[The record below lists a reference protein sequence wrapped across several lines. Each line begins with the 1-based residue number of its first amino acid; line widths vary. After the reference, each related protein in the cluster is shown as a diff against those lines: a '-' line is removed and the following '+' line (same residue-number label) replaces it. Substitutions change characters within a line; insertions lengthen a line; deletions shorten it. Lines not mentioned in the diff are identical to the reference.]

1 MALSAMRY
9 KDYVWPHN
17 PERYQVRFR
26 RRLATHGVP
35 FGGTVVQ
42 DLGRE
47 YRVMEGEG
55 EFVGE
60 GAYEEFKRLL
70 AVFQEGGAGLLIHP
84 VWEAERAHFAELEL
98 MEEPRSR
105 YVRYRFAF
113 WEDGGEESGL
123 TAVRSGTAGG
133 GGTAG
138 HGTENPRRVHTVVKG
153 DTLWGIAKRYGVK
166 LTDVIAAN
174 PQIRNPNLIYAGEQV
189 TLP

>member
-17 PERYQVRFR
+17 PERYHVSFR
-26 RRLATHGVP
+26 RQLAAHKVP
-35 FGGTVVQ
+35 FGGTVMQ
-42 DLGRE
+42 DLGCV

-60 GAYEEFKRLL
+60 GAYEEFRKLL
-70 AVFQEGGAGLLIHP
+70 AVFSEGGAGLLVHP
-84 VWEAERAHFAELEL
+84 VWETERAHFAELEL
-98 MEEPRSR
+98 TEEPRSR

-113 WEDGGEESGL
+113 WEDGGEAESLTALSESGEGHD
-123 TAVRSGTAGG
+123 GTAASETG
-133 GGTAG
+133 
-138 HGTENPRRVHTVVKG
+138 RRIHTVVKG
-153 DTLWGIAKRYGVK
+153 DTLWGIARRYGVK
-166 LTDVIAAN
+166 LEDVIAAN